1 MNSQRHLLAV
11 SSLTIA
17 ALAAVPAH
25 AAGVAAGTLIQN
37 TASATYTSGTSSGSV
52 QSNTVSVKVDQL
64 LDVAVA
70 TLDSSPVTASSSSA
84 VLRYQL
90 TNTGN
95 GADTFSLA
103 ADPAVAG
110 NPYNGVVQTV
120 AVDSNNNGVY
130 DPGTDLVVNSSSVT
144 PQVLAD
150 GKLTVF
156 VVVSLPAG
164 ATDTQTSQ
172 VRLTVT
178 SAIGSGTPGTVFAG
192 KGVGGVDAVVG
203 LSHATQSALD
213 AMVASLATVTLTK
226 SATVADP
233 FGGSSPVPG
242 AIVTYSIVAHATGS
256 GTADGLH
263 VTDAIPTGTTYQA
276 GSLKLG
282 ATALTD
288 AADGDAGQASAAGID
303 VSLGSM
309 AGGSA
314 DQTVTFKV
322 KINP

>member
-1 MNSQRHLLAV
+1 MTNQRQLLAV
-11 SSLTIA
+11 SLLTISA
-17 ALAAVPAH
+17 FATGPAY

-37 TASATYTSGTSSGSV
+37 TASATYTSGTATGSV
-52 QSNTVSVKVDQL
+52 QSNTVSVTVDQL

-95 GADTFSLA
+95 GADTFTLA

-110 NPYNGVVQTV
+110 NPYNGVVQKV
-120 AVDSNNNGVY
+120 VVDSNNNGVY
-130 DPGTDLVVNSSSVT
+130 DPGTDLVVNSSDVT

-156 VVVSLPAG
+156 VVVNLPSG

-172 VRLTVT
+172 LRLTAT
-178 SAIGSGTPGTVFAG
+178 SAIGSGTPGTVLAG
-192 KGVGGVDAVVG
+192 KGVGGVDAIVG
-203 LSHATQSALD
+203 SSHATQSALD

-226 SATVADP
+226 SAAVVDP
-233 FGGSSPVPG
+233 FGGTAPVPG
-242 AIVTYSIVAHATGS
+242 AVVTYSIVAHATGS
-256 GTADGLH
+256 GSADGLH
-263 VTDAIPTGTTYQA
+263 VTDAIPTGTTYEA

-282 ATALTD
+282 STVLTD
-288 AADGDAGQASAAGID
+288 AADGDAGQASASGID
-303 VSLGSM
+303 VSLGNM

-322 KINP
+322 KIRP